1 MDIGTAKVT
10 KEEADG
16 IFHYLVDCM
25 EPAESYSAAIFQEK
39 AREYISKE
47 NKRIKFLFLSVVQVF
62 MCRDFWKD
70 MLFHQK

>member
-10 KEEADG
+10 KEEADE

-25 EPAESYSAAIFQEK
+25 EPEESYSAAIFQEK

-62 MCRDFWKD
+62 MCRDF
-70 MLFHQK
+70 